1 MIGIDPEGVAADLGI
16 APGDIIVEVS
26 GNAVNTPDDISNALN
41 EVHSRG
47 RQAALMRLKSGN
59 TLRFI
64 AVPVDPA

>member
-1 MIGIDPEGVAADLGI
+1 MDSEGRAADLGI
-16 APGDIIVEVS
+16 EAGDVIVEVS
-26 GNAVNTPDDISNALN
+26 GKAVRMPDDISNALN
-41 EVHSRG
+41 EAHGRD